1 MEIISVTF
9 SQAIEGF
16 KNYLFEKNRSINTI
30 RSYSQDL
37 RFFESWLSSIHSNPI
52 MVQEITKTDIKDFER
67 EIKAITSLSPATVN
81 RRLVAVKKWAD
92 YLFVSKFSPVNLGDE
107 IEIKKVQKQNTIRWL
122 TRQEVGRLLHA
133 VEMTKHKNLQKG
145 LLHETL
151 IILLV
156 NLGLR
161 IDEACSLTK
170 TSISFR
176 NSIVNVTGKGNKHR
190 IVPLTEKTKA
200 HIQMWLENRDKDSDY
215 ILISSKS
222 NQLSTRAAQ
231 HILKKYSAQL
241 GIEITPHSL
250 RHTYCKQL
258 ANSGVGL
265 QSIAELAGHSSMDT
279 TRIYVTPSIKELQMA
294 LKKTEF

>member
-1 MEIISVTF
+1 MEINSVTF

-16 KNYLFEKNRSINTI
+16 KNYLIEKNRSSNTI
-30 RSYSQDL
+30 KSYVQDL
-37 RFFESWLSSIHSNPI
+37 HFLESWLSDIHSNPI
-52 MVQEITKTDIKDFER
+52 MVHAITKTDIKDFER
-67 EIKAITSLSPATVN
+67 EIKLDSSLSPATIN
-81 RRLVAVKKWAD
+81 RRLVAIKKWAD
-92 YLFVSKFSPVNLGDE
+92 FLVESKFSPVNLSDE
-107 IEIKKVQKQNTIRWL
+107 ITIKKVQKQNTIRWL

-133 VEMTKHKNLQKG
+133 IELTKHSNFQKG

-151 IILLV
+151 VILLV

-170 TSISFR
+170 SSVSFR
-176 NSIVNVTGKGNKHR
+176 NGIINVIGKGDKHR
-190 IVPLTEKTKA
+190 VVPLTEKTKA
-200 HIQMWLENRDKDSDY
+200 HIQMWLEKREKDSDY

-222 NQLSTRAAQ
+222 NRLSARAAQ
-231 HILKKYSAQL
+231 HILKKYSNQL

-279 TRIYVTPSIKELQMA
+279 TRIYVTPSIKELQTA